1 MNIQIFQIALAVII
15 GTACCRAQ
23 STITTILGEN
33 PGAPN
38 GLPALSVTLNM
49 PAGVASDGKGN
60 IYVALRAAHQVVRI
74 DPNGILWL
82 VAGTGASGNQGSSGD
97 GGPAVSAPLSIP
109 LGLAFDSSGNLYI
122 ADAGSNRIRMVD
134 LSGVIHAFAGNG
146 NNANS
151 GDGGP
156 AVNAS
161 LKTPS
166 AIVFD
171 ANGNLLIADTGNNE
185 IRMVSP
191 AGVITRVAGNG
202 NASYDGD
209 NGTALTAGFSGPT
222 GVAVDKSGNILV
234 ADTGNQRIRMIAPDG
249 TTSVIAGTGTKGS
262 FGDGRLATIAS
273 LSNPG
278 SLAIDSAGN
287 LYIADIGNDRVRRIT
302 SDGKIANYAGT
313 GTLAAGGDG
322 GWAIAANLNLAA
334 IAIDPQNNLLI
345 ADGANYRVRF
355 VTASNGIIT
364 TIGGNGL
371 ITYNPQNMFR
381 NGDALYFSDS
391 TANRIR
397 KFDLSSGAGSISLVS
412 GTGAATFSATDD
424 VGLTARLNT
433 PRGITMDG
441 AGNLYFADSKNERVR
456 KITPLGAI
464 TVVAGDGTANSTGDG
479 GLATSAEVNLPVD
492 VAVAGNGTGN
502 LYVLEETGQR
512 VRVITPDGKI
522 STFAG
527 TDTLGTSTSPTGVAT
542 SQPLNSPQGLAVD
555 SSGAVYI
562 SDTGNN
568 IVRKVTTD
576 GNITTVAGTGTAGYT
591 GDGGPATSATLRSP
605 IGIAVD
611 SYGNLFI
618 ADARNAAL
626 REVGADGIISTVAG
640 IPANTPVA
648 GYNGDGS
655 PATAFSLSQPTG
667 VVIGP
672 GCSVLVADTSNQR
685 IRQVWPAVAYT
696 VTTNPS
702 GLQILAD
709 GQTLSTPAT
718 LSWLPGTTHQLDAP
732 SPQIGTQGIQYV
744 STGAQ
749 TISVSC
755 GAPRA
760 SATVSL
766 ATQYYLTISGDSGGS
781 VSMSSGWQAAGI
793 NVSLTATPA
802 TGFAFAGWQGAC
814 SGTGVCQIAMTG
826 PQSVAAQFVSAP

>member
-1 MNIQIFQIALAVII
+1 MNVYTLLLAAAI
-15 GTACCRAQ
+15 GTACCDAQ
-23 STITTILGEN
+23 STITTILGET

-38 GLPALSVTLNM
+38 GLPALSVSLNI
-49 PAGVASDGKGN
+49 PAAVASDGKGN
-60 IYVALRAAHQVVRI
+60 VYVALRAAHQVGRI
-74 DPNGILWL
+74 DANGILWL
-82 VAGTGASGNQGSSGD
+82 VAGTGALGNQGSSGD
-97 GGPAVSAPLSIP
+97 GGPAVSAALSLP

-134 LSGVIHAFAGNG
+134 TSGVIHTFAGNG

-166 AIVFD
+166 AIAFD
-171 ANGNLLIADTGNNE
+171 ASGNLLIADTGNNE

-191 AGVITRVAGNG
+191 LGVITKVAGSG
-202 NASYDGD
+202 NAAYDGD
-209 NGTALTAGFSGPT
+209 NGTVLTAAFSGPT
-222 GVAVDKSGNILV
+222 GIAVDQSGDILV
-234 ADTGNQRIRMIAPDG
+234 ADTGNQRIRMITPNG

-273 LSNPG
+273 LNNPG
-278 SLAIDSAGN
+278 SLAFDSAGN
-287 LYIADIGNDRVRRIT
+287 LYIADVGNDRVRRIT

-313 GTLAAGGDG
+313 GTVAAGGDG

-355 VTASNGIIT
+355 VTASSGIIT

-381 NGDALYFSDS
+381 DGDALYFSD
-391 TANRIR
+391 TNANRVR
-397 KFDLSSGAGSISLVS
+397 KLELSAGAGSISLIA
-412 GTGAATFSATDD
+412 GTGAASFSASDD
-424 VGLTARLNT
+424 VALTARLNT
-433 PRGITMDG
+433 PRGITMDS
-441 AGNLYFADSKNERVR
+441 AGNIYLADSKNHRVR
-456 KITPLGAI
+456 KITRLGAI
-464 TVVAGDGTANSTGDG
+464 TVVAGDGTANSTGDS
-479 GLATSAEVNLPVD
+479 GLATSAEVNLPID
-492 VAVAGNGTGN
+492 VAVAGNGSGN

-512 VRVITPDGKI
+512 LRVITPDGKI
-522 STFAG
+522 STYAG
-527 TDTLGTSTSPTGVAT
+527 TGTLGTPTSPTGVAT

-555 SSGAVYI
+555 PSGAVYI
-562 SDTGNN
+562 ADTGNN

-576 GNITTVAGTGTAGYT
+576 GNITTIAGTGTAGYT

-640 IPANTPVA
+640 IPATTPVA

-696 VTTNPS
+696 VTTIPP

-709 GQTLSTPAT
+709 GQTLATPAT
-718 LSWLPGTTHQLDAP
+718 LSWLPGTTHQLDAS
-732 SPQIGTQGIQYV
+732 SPQSGTQGIQYV
-744 STGAQ
+744 STGPQ
-749 TISVSC
+749 TISVAC
-755 GAPRA
+755 GAPRE

-766 ATQYYLTISGDSGGS
+766 ATQYYLTISAGSGGS
-781 VSMSSGWQAAGI
+781 VSMSSGWEAAGT

-802 TGFAFAGWQGAC
+802 TRFVFAGWQGAC
-814 SGTGVCQIAMTG
+814 TGTGVCQIAMTG
-826 PQSVAAQFVSAP
+826 PQSVTAQFVSAP